1 VNGAW
6 PRGPRQRAAP
16 QSALTS
22 GHTRRGWP
30 VTRTL
35 LVPSMAATRSFTG
48 GVAAAARRRLSTS
61 PRPAWTQRQPQ
72 RRGPTLT
79 AAGESAL
86 TVRHEAFESPRAA
99 RTLRCCLVG
108 PTNAGKSTML
118 NRLVNSNVSIVSDKI
133 HTTRENTVGFMTD
146 TQIPHR
152 PTQVEFIDA
161 PGALGP
167 HVPLL
172 QRAMWEAVRSTD
184 LALVVVDAADQRLRA
199 LSRFLSQLGEVLDSQ
214 EADGERRT
222 ETVLVLNKVDKVRPK
237 ARLLPLSEQ
246 LHEWH
251 RCATPAEP
259 RPGVR

>member
-1 VNGAW
+1 MDAEVVDARAGQTGL
-6 PRGPRQRAAP
+6 RGEHRD
-16 QSALTS
+16 L
-22 GHTRRGWP
+22 RRHH
-30 VTRTL
+30 L
-35 LVPSMAATRSFTG
+35 LEAG
-48 GVAAAARRRLSTS
+48 RL
-61 PRPAWTQRQPQ
+61 
-72 RRGPTLT
+72 L
-79 AAGESAL
+79 
-86 TVRHEAFESPRAA
+86 H
-99 RTLRCCLVG
+99 
-108 PTNAGKSTML
+108 
-118 NRLVNSNVSIVSDKI
+118 
-133 HTTRENTVGFMTD
+133 
-146 TQIPHR
+146 
-152 PTQVEFIDA
+152 DA

-184 LALVVVDAADQRLRA
+184 LALVVVDAADQRPLRA